1 MMTNAY
7 AAGPTNWPLTL
18 AHAVQTKVTDAQTR
32 DIVAAQAR
40 SIQAL
45 EATKLSLIARL
56 ANKTAGLTERAAPP
70 DVALSAARK
79 AVTVARQNG
88 ADVGDLPAVAA
99 VAAHAAAEVAGAHPD
114 AQVSAAEQ
122 GAAWAASHFQLNGNE
137 REQELYEDHQHART
151 AVQERAP
158 APEHVSPSLALTP
171 PPPQPPQQQQQ
182 QQQSQKSQPPPKEVS
197 TAVQDAVANVAKL
210 QGSNSRDSSEAGMV
224 ASAFHAAAS
233 ATALGDAA
241 AAGRFAAAAAA
252 TLDASRF
259 AQARMA
265 AIAAGRACGDDADKV
280 RAAGDAAAAAATLAG
295 ADEDEAE
302 AAREAGMHIYASHEE
317 EAVPPDAVTAAE
329 EAASRAAA
337 SIIIERGVD
346 ADSAVTAE
354 ATAAVAAAAI
364 TSAVAAGAP
373 VSQAA
378 MIAGVAAAKALRS
391 VRRQNDGAVQMTLQ
405 QSTSQPEQHVPEEVG
420 FLEAES
426 TMLQSSR
433 EESSGAG
440 WGSPIRSF
448 LDTIAQV
455 RAGVQDAARLEVII
469 SHGLALAHEQALEGS
484 SSMRAAAARRTFD
497 EKVEHALSH
506 NASTWETEMDA
517 EQFADSVNRIELAVE
532 NLTLALAEEE
542 KSRAPVM
549 TRLVMPL

>member
-1 MMTNAY
+1 
-7 AAGPTNWPLTL
+7 
-18 AHAVQTKVTDAQTR
+18 
-32 DIVAAQAR
+32 
-40 SIQAL
+40 
-45 EATKLSLIARL
+45 
-56 ANKTAGLTERAAPP
+56 
-70 DVALSAARK
+70 
-79 AVTVARQNG
+79 
-88 ADVGDLPAVAA
+88 
-99 VAAHAAAEVAGAHPD
+99 
-114 AQVSAAEQ
+114 
-122 GAAWAASHFQLNGNE
+122 
-137 REQELYEDHQHART
+137 
-151 AVQERAP
+151 
-158 APEHVSPSLALTP
+158 
-171 PPPQPPQQQQQ
+171 
-182 QQQSQKSQPPPKEVS
+182 
-197 TAVQDAVANVAKL
+197 
-210 QGSNSRDSSEAGMV
+210 MV
-224 ASAFHAAAS
+224 ASAFHVAAS

-252 TLDASRF
+252 TLGASRF

-405 QSTSQPEQHVPEEVG
+405 QPTSQPEQHVPEEVG

-433 EESSGAG
+433 EEAEQRVQNLRKSGRFREAATVALTVDRLRRREMAMKSAYQRAHAFFSQRELGELHNLAKRRDERSALPMRPEVAPPTEDEIRTIRELAETAAAELAAADRHAAELRAEGKHDEATRAMEAVERLRTTQHYMARALERVERVRQASQSTDVDYDSSNQKKPAESTPRKGSKEVASAAAG

-484 SSMRAAAARRTFD
+484 SSMRAATARRTFD

-532 NLTLALAEEE
+532 SLTLALAEEE
-542 KSRAPVM
+542 KLRS
-549 TRLVMPL
+549 LIQ